1 MPNPIK
7 MATPSLTTHDLS
19 ILQKIAD
26 PESGPSAPILIDSS
40 LPKDPHYP
48 DLQTYSTITQA
59 ESSIISSIQQT
70 ELQIAGLRP
79 SPTDPSLDSALS
91 TYQTAIKQLNEL
103 ISTFPNYASAR
114 NNRAQAL
121 RRVYGDAIL
130 ITSPED
136 APRTNDEVSPLQKSA
151 SESELLEAG
160 SQMLNDLTHA
170 ITLLTPSTPF
180 SPLSLTAT
188 KTLSQA
194 YTQRG
199 ALYHLTAKHFSQK
212 GVELRVDDNRRERS
226 WRILDFEEHASRDFM
241 MGGRLGNEVAK
252 QMAVVANP
260 TAKLCGDMVR
270 EAMRKEYAGG
280 NAA

>member
-1 MPNPIK
+1 
-7 MATPSLTTHDLS
+7 MASLTTHDLS

-26 PESGPSAPILIDSS
+26 PESGPSAPLLIDAS
-40 LPKDPHYP
+40 LPKDPHYQDP
-48 DLQTYSTITQA
+48 QTYSTITQT
-59 ESSIISSIQQT
+59 ERLIISSIQQT

-79 SPTDPSLDSALS
+79 SSTDPSLDSALS
-91 TYQTAIKQLNEL
+91 NYQTAIKQLNDL
-103 ISTFPNYASAR
+103 ISSYPMYASAR
-114 NNRAQAL
+114 NNRAQGL
-121 RRVYGDAIL
+121 RRVYGDSVL
-130 ITSPED
+130 IRRLPDSPRIAQEAPALQTS
-136 APRTNDEVSPLQKSA
+136 T

-160 SQMLNDLTHA
+160 NQILDDLSQA
-170 ITLLTPSTPF
+170 ITLLTPTTSF
-180 SPLSLTAT
+180 SPLSPTAA

-199 ALYHLTAKHFSQK
+199 ALYHLTAKSFSQK
-212 GVELRVDDNRRERS
+212 GVELKIDENRREKS
-226 WRILDFEEHASRDFM
+226 WSVVDFEEQASRDFM

-280 NAA
+280 AV